1 MPEVKRGEAEGTES
15 KWGRREEREGEGIQ
29 GR

>member
-1 MPEVKRGEAEGTES
+1 MPEVKRGEAEGTEGQ
-15 KWGRREEREGEGIQ
+15 WGKREEREGEGIQ